1 MEDVPEHSIQ
11 IIHSVNLTSIR
22 GIKEWMVC
30 GLNPTRERD
39 SGSKHQN
46 GIN

>member
-1 MEDVPEHSIQ
+1 MEDVPENSIQ
-11 IIHSVNLTSIR
+11 IIHSVNLISIR
-22 GIKEWMVC
+22 GIKEWVVC
-30 GLNPTRERD
+30 SLNLTQERD